1 MLADPKYQRLNAAE
15 RSCWITLLC
24 LASLDEG
31 NVRHCE
37 ESYLIGHSGIDPA
50 SNDWHKCHGV
60 LMKFEMLGMI
70 SRARDDRGIEYLV
83 VKNWQKRQEHTS
95 ESYERVKKHREKQRL
110 LAQSAGTVTPVT
122 LQSNVRV
129 EKNRVEKN
137 RNKSEVADAPAPEP
151 VDLELATL
159 LRDRIKTNTPTFKEP
174 NLGMWSRNVRLM
186 RERDKRTPEQ
196 IRYLIE
202 WSQKDPFWQANILST
217 SKLRDKFDTLVAQ
230 VKRKVNVETLK
241 KSNVAFV

>member
-24 LASLDEG
+24 LASLDSG

-50 SNDWHKCHGV
+50 SNDWHKCNGI

-70 SRARDDRGIEYLV
+70 ARARDERGIEYLI

-95 ESYERVKKHREKQRL
+95 ESYERVKRHREKQRL
-110 LAQSAGTVTPVT
+110 LAQNPEPVTVVT

-129 EKNRVEKN
+129 EKNRIEKN
-137 RNKSEVADAPAPEP
+137 RNTSEVADAPAPEP
-151 VDLELATL
+151 VDLDLATL
-159 LRDRIKTNTPTFKEP
+159 LRDRIQTNTPTFKEP
-174 NLGMWSRNVRLM
+174 NLNMWAKHVRLM
-186 RERDKRTPEQ
+186 RERDKRTPDQ

-217 SKLRDKFDTLVAQ
+217 SKLREKFDTLVAQ
-230 VKRKVNVETLK
+230 VKRKVSVETLK
-241 KSNVAFV
+241 RSNIAFS